1 MNAEDKKIK
10 IFVVSL
16 GCDKNRVDTEEMLGN
31 LWGYI
36 IASRPEEAD
45 LIIVNT
51 CAFIE
56 KAREE
61 AVDTILEMASYGKKL
76 VVTGCL
82 AEKYSEELIKEIPE
96 IDGLMGTDDYS
107 AAREIV
113 DRVLAGE
120 KCNFVGKGKALYGG
134 ERLIT
139 TPVHYAYLRIAD
151 GCGNHCTFCTIPS
164 IRGEYRS
171 VPADILIKEA
181 ENLAGEGVKE
191 LILVAQDTTRY
202 GSDFKDGT
210 NLTSLLKELSLIDGI
225 EWIRLLYCYPD
236 GMTDELIEEIVNN
249 SKIVKY
255 ADIPLQHV
263 SDSVLKRMGRKNSS
277 SEIKSLITRLKAEG
291 ISVRT
296 TFMVGFP
303 GESEEEFSELTEFV
317 REYKLDNV
325 GIFMYS
331 AEEDTPSFKIPGHL
345 SERIKKQR
353 YKILAAEQYEVIN
366 QNNAAYIGRT
376 VTVRYED
383 MDFKKRLFKGRM
395 PEQTPDADGCVY
407 FKSEFPLNVGELYS
421 VKIEKFKG
429 YDLYG
434 KTEERFSE

>member
-1 MNAEDKKIK
+1 MMNAEDKKIK

-139 TPVHYAYLRIAD
+139 TPVH
-151 GCGNHCTFCTIPS
+151 
-164 IRGEYRS
+164 
-171 VPADILIKEA
+171 
-181 ENLAGEGVKE
+181 
-191 LILVAQDTTRY
+191 
-202 GSDFKDGT
+202 
-210 NLTSLLKELSLIDGI
+210 
-225 EWIRLLYCYPD
+225 
-236 GMTDELIEEIVNN
+236 
-249 SKIVKY
+249 
-255 ADIPLQHV
+255 
-263 SDSVLKRMGRKNSS
+263 
-277 SEIKSLITRLKAEG
+277 
-291 ISVRT
+291 
-296 TFMVGFP
+296 
-303 GESEEEFSELTEFV
+303 
-317 REYKLDNV
+317 
-325 GIFMYS
+325 
-331 AEEDTPSFKIPGHL
+331 
-345 SERIKKQR
+345 
-353 YKILAAEQYEVIN
+353 
-366 QNNAAYIGRT
+366 
-376 VTVRYED
+376 
-383 MDFKKRLFKGRM
+383 
-395 PEQTPDADGCVY
+395 
-407 FKSEFPLNVGELYS
+407 
-421 VKIEKFKG
+421 
-429 YDLYG
+429 
-434 KTEERFSE
+434 